1 MSQPDPFTGLEP
13 APLWKH
19 FAAITKIA
27 RPSGQEE
34 AMAGYV
40 LDWAKARGFASRRD
54 AVGNVVIDLPATPG
68 REKAPVVVLQGHLD
82 MVCERDTDSPNDPEH
97 GRIQVVRDGD
107 WLRAEGTTLGADNGI
122 AIATMLGLPDD
133 PSFTH
138 GPLELLMTLD
148 EERGLTGAKNLDPAM
163 LKGRVLLNLD
173 SEDDGM
179 LFVGCAGGTDVVLT
193 LDMPRITPPNSRVKL
208 EVKVSGGKGGHS
220 GIDIDKNRLN
230 ANKAVS
236 RVLGEARG
244 VARFLLAS
252 LDGGNKRNAIPR
264 EARAV
269 VFVPPME
276 EQALRASIEQSFESL
291 REQYKGLEDDMALGI
306 TPLPREN
313 PEEAWGN
320 EDALRVI
327 DLINA
332 LPCGVW
338 AMSQDIRGLVESSN
352 NVGVLTTR
360 GSQLEVANLSRTSN
374 QPALLDL
381 INAIGG
387 AGRLAG
393 ATVEIVAGYPG
404 WKPNMNSTALKVTQ
418 GAFQRVY
425 GREPEVTAIHA
436 GLECGIIGE
445 RYPGMDMISFG
456 PTLVGV
462 HAPGERVQISTV
474 ARYWKLL
481 AAVLDDLSHAA

>member
-1 MSQPDPFTGLEP
+1 MKQTDPFQGLEP

-19 FAAITKIA
+19 FSAITKIA

-40 LDWAKARGFASRRD
+40 LDWAKARGLASRRD
-54 AVGNVVIDLPATPG
+54 SIGNVVIDLPATPG
-68 REKAPVVVLQGHLD
+68 REQAPPVVLQGHLD
-82 MVCERDTDSPNDPEH
+82 MVCERDNDSPNDPEH
-97 GRIQVVRDGD
+97 GRIEVLRDGD

-133 PSFTH
+133 ASIQH

-148 EERGLTGAKNLDPAM
+148 EERGLTGAQNLDPNL

-173 SEDDGM
+173 SEDDGV

-193 LDMPRITPPNSRVKL
+193 LEMPRITPPNSRVKL
-208 EVKVSGGKGGHS
+208 EVKISGGKGGHS

-230 ANKAVS
+230 ANKALA
-236 RVLGEARG
+236 RLLGEARG
-244 VARFLLAS
+244 AARFLLAS

-269 VFVPPME
+269 VFAPPME
-276 EQALRASIEQSFESL
+276 EQALRGSIERSFATL
-291 REQYKGLEDDMALGI
+291 REQYAGLENDI
-306 TPLPREN
+306 TLSIKPVDRDN
-313 PEEAWGN
+313 PEDAWGN

-360 GSQLEVANLSRTSN
+360 GTQLEIANLSRTSN
-374 QPALLDL
+374 QPALQDL

-404 WKPNMNSTALKVTQ
+404 WKPNMQSKALAVTQ
-418 GAFQRVY
+418 RAFRRVY
-425 GREPEVTAIHA
+425 GRDAEVTAIHA

-445 RYPGMDMISFG
+445 RYPSMDMISFG

-474 ARYWKLL
+474 ARYWSLL
-481 AAVLDDLSHAA
+481 AAVLDDLSH